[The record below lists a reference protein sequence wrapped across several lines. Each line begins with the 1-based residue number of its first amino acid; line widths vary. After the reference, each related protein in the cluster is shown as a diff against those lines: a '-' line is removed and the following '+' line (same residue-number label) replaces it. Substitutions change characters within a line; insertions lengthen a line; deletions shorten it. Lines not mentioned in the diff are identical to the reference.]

1 MEVKNEAEKAKGHHL
16 SREGAPCHPY
26 FRKSGSAYQI
36 TTALPGI
43 AGRFELSPSFPHS
56 PVVTVVV
63 RATSLPIA
71 SLVADSLVG
80 HSVSL
85 SFWKISLPLI
95 SKTPGRSR
103 ELSAFCMCI
112 CGKGVRP
119 GLSRGC
125 APGRYGS
132 NHRSSRHRP
141 RATAEPCPRRRG
153 GQRCP
158 PNSESPK
165 PRSRRSLD
173 TRQCVCW

>member
-1 MEVKNEAEKAKGHHL
+1 MEVKNGQKKAKGRDL
-16 SREGAPCHPY
+16 SREGALCYPY
-26 FRKSGSAYQI
+26 LRRSGSAYQI

-43 AGRFELSPSFPHS
+43 AGRLELSPSFPHS

-95 SKTPGRSR
+95 SKTLGRPG
-103 ELSAFCMCI
+103 ELSSLRTCI

-125 APGRYGS
+125 APGRCGS
-132 NHRSSRHRP
+132 IRRSSRPRP
-141 RATAEPCPRRRG
+141 RATAEPCPRKPE

-158 PNSESPK
+158 PSS
-165 PRSRRSLD
+165 
-173 TRQCVCW
+173 